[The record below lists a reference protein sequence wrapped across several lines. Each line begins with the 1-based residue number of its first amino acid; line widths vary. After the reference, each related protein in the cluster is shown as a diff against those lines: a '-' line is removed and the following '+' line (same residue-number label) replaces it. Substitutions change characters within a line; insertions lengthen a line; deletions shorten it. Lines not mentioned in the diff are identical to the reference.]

1 MIRVPIVPN
10 GNVILSPLE
19 TNLDIMIVG
28 QQVQEVV
35 QQDLA
40 LAFCNIVD
48 MSDVMTN
55 SEYRFPPSDGI
66 RANNLFVNTIVR
78 DSIPGGLLP
87 ELRQHSL
94 ELHEGQCATQN
105 HVVLHSSGNLVANTS
120 QSSHLQ
126 ISSTGKINDHIS
138 RTPMP
143 IEYRP
148 RLAGGYAK
156 SRWSNQQG

>member
-1 MIRVPIVPN
+1 
-10 GNVILSPLE
+10 
-19 TNLDIMIVG
+19 
-28 QQVQEVV
+28 VV

-55 SEYRFPPSDGI
+55 SEYGFPPSDGI
-66 RANNLFVNTIVR
+66 RTNNLFVNTMAR
-78 DSIPGGLLP
+78 DSIPGALLP
-87 ELRQHSL
+87 ELRRHSP
-94 ELHEGQCATQN
+94 ERHEGQCATQN
-105 HVVLHSSGNLVANTS
+105 HALLHSSGNLVANTS

-126 ISSTGKINDHIS
+126 ISSMVRINDHIS

-148 RLAGGYAK
+148 RLAEAYAK